1 MLPFLF
7 VLLVHIVSTSY
18 GQGQS
23 EQFNQWTYNNYP
35 NPFVN
40 PEACRRPDSS
50 FICDPNEILLP
61 RQADQVNIVL
71 KKIFN
76 DTDVPCY
83 DDTGIKKSGYVV
95 MIALMNKINRTFSS
109 SYTDNTKAIHAEAAW
124 FSYYLGETWH
134 RDTCDENVVILYSK
148 EDSVFYTST
157 QSLARK
163 KLSDDT
169 IALVSLRNGHYFR
182 SGNRDR
188 ILRGLLKVAEAYKR
202 VLEGGNV

>member
-1 MLPFLF
+1 MLLFLF
-7 VLLVHIVSTSY
+7 VLFAYILSTSY

-23 EQFNQWTYNNYP
+23 SQFNEWTYNNYP
-35 NPFVN
+35 SPFKN
-40 PEACRRPDSS
+40 PEACRRPEPS
-50 FICDPNEILLP
+50 FICDPNEILLA
-61 RQADQVNIVL
+61 RQDQVNIVL

-109 SYTDNTKAIHAEAAW
+109 SYTDNTRAIHTEAAW
-124 FSYYLGETWH
+124 FSYYVGETWH
-134 RDTCDENVVILYSK
+134 RDICDENVVILYSK
-148 EDSVFYTST
+148 EDGVLYTST

-163 KLSDDT
+163 KLSDDKV
-169 IALVSLRNGHYFR
+169 ALVNLRNGHYFR
-182 SGNRDR
+182 SKNRDK
-188 ILRGLLKVAEAYKR
+188 ILRGLLKVAEAYKL